1 MDNGVGAGA
10 RRPLW
15 MPALPQYV
23 LLTPAFLHSSPSFPQ
38 EPDDQ
43 DLYITVYDSDFVNVK
58 ASLSLFPQPI

>member
-1 MDNGVGAGA
+1 
-10 RRPLW
+10 

-23 LLTPAFLHSSPSFPQ
+23 LLTSAFLHSSPSFPQ